1 METTNRNEVMVK
13 AENWMV
19 DMLGKELAQKY
30 AGRYTAIAAGEVLSP
45 VNPSFC
51 GNENFTFP
59 DLEKSCGY
67 NGGCSIFNSGE
78 GFSILSCDYEL
89 YRALNAKFDRREAGV
104 YCYNAG
110 VWYDTADHRIKRM
123 EKICHA

>member
-1 METTNRNEVMVK
+1 MEKTTLTNVMEK

-19 DMLGKELAQKY
+19 DMLGKELAQKF
-30 AGRYTAIAAGEVLSP
+30 AGRYAAIAVGEELTP
-45 VNPSFC
+45 VDPSLC
-51 GNENFTFP
+51 GSENFIFP
-59 DLEKSCGY
+59 DVKKSCGY

-78 GFSILSCDYEL
+78 GFSILSCDFEL
-89 YRALNAKFDRREAGV
+89 YEALYSKFDRREAWV

-123 EKICHA
+123 EEICHA